1 MLEIIVNLI
10 ISIAGSMIATVV
22 LEAIK
27 NKKNNRP
34 ESANFDDH
42 SSHFKG

>member
-10 ISIAGSMIATVV
+10 ISIAGSMIATVI
-22 LEAIK
+22 LEAQK

-34 ESANFDDH
+34 ESAKPDDD
-42 SSHFKG
+42 SSY